1 MKIGEAELERGND
14 GVYTY
19 EVELFVTHL
28 VTSTDVMTWNVG
40 DDWSKEAIEGEFIDA
55 EELGREPDDSNDEIE
70 YVRYEVTRKE
80 RTQFTREIEVTDG
93 SCRGD
98 FDKARIKTILR
109 EEGIEP
115 DKVQEISGGVEE
127 RTVFLHG

>member
-14 GVYTY
+14 GRYTY
-19 EVELFVTHL
+19 NVELIVRHL
-28 VTSTDVMTWNVG
+28 RTESDMHIWNEG
-40 DDWSKEAIEGEFIDA
+40 DEWSKQAIEDEFVDA
-55 EELGREPDDSNDEIE
+55 EETGRNADTGEEGTE
-70 YVRYEVTRKE
+70 FVEFEVTREE
-80 RTQFTREIEVTDG
+80 RTTIEREIEVDDG

-115 DKVQEISGGVEE
+115 DKVVDIDGYVQES
-127 RTVFLHG
+127 TVFLHG

>member
-19 EVELFVTHL
+19 EIELFVTHL
-28 VTSTDVMTWNVG
+28 VTETDMHIWNEG
-40 DDWSKEAIEGEFIDA
+40 DEWSKEAIEDDFVSA
-55 EELGREPDDSNDEIE
+55 EETGRNSDTGEEGTE
-70 YVRYEVTRKE
+70 FVEFEVTRKV

-115 DKVQEISGGVEE
+115 EQVQEISGGVEE